1 LTEPKAQVAGAATV
15 WRICGGVRDIT
26 VRTGPALCNLTQQLQ
41 KVQSEL
47 TALLVALALVL
58 AITVNVAE
66 TVIDTKSALTVT
78 VLGGFWVDRV
88 CSYMRSLTGPL
99 MQPMPTPVLPA
110 QLTET
115 VLQPEPQ
122 QFTSYISLHT
132 MSLGPMQH
140 IMTSSSP
147 AAGTSSH
154 CL

>member
-1 LTEPKAQVAGAATV
+1 V

-88 CSYMRSLTGPL
+88 CSLYAL
-99 MQPMPTPVLPA
+99 VDW
-110 QLTET
+110 T
-115 VLQPEPQ
+115 VD
-122 QFTSYISLHT
+122 
-132 MSLGPMQH
+132 
-140 IMTSSSP
+140 
-147 AAGTSSH
+147 AADANPCAASATD
-154 CL
+154 